1 MRTLLVP
8 ITLLTS
14 ACATDR
20 ELGTLTESETAAAY
34 STMKARLQEVHSLVL
49 GSQRPPNQYEYG
61 CASGTIDLRISLDAE
76 MQPQVLQHAFSACEV
91 DGMTFDGTINYRDL
105 DPCEDEGGFAMSI
118 YGRIDLAGSMNGFC
132 YFQARDKCGQL
143 SGMLCGFPAEEL
155 DATSD
160 AP

>member
-8 ITLLTS
+8 ITLLAS
-14 ACATDR
+14 ACASNP

-34 STMKARLQEVHSLVL
+34 STMKTRLHEVHSLVL
-49 GSQRPPNQYEYG
+49 GSARPPTEYLYG

-91 DGMTFDGTINYRDL
+91 DGMTFDGAIYYRDL
-105 DPCEDEGGFAMSI
+105 DPCADDVGFAMSV
-118 YGRIDLAGSMNGFC
+118 YGRIDLAGSMDGFC

-143 SGMLCGFPAEEL
+143 SGMLCGFEAGEL
-155 DATSD
+155 GATSD
-160 AP
+160 TP